1 MTSKLC
7 TTTTHQGL
15 YEFKR
20 LPFGVNVAAIRFQRL
35 VSELLKGIKGVVA
48 LLDDIL
54 ISGENVRQHNARLR
68 EVLVRLSAA
77 GLRVHK
83 EKSFIGVQEVQYL
96 GHKVTT
102 SGIQPLSDYVTA
114 VRDAPAPTNVK
125 ELQSFLGKVNF
136 YDRLLPNRATILAP
150 LYDLLQK
157 TTKWDLNAHCQRAF
171 QTIKDTLA
179 SDTVLVRCS
188 LDKTLSFKC

>member
-35 VSELLKGIKGVVA
+35 ASELLKGIKGVVA

-54 ISGENVRQHNARLR
+54 ISGENVQQHNARLR

-83 EKSFIGVQEVQYL
+83 ENSLIGVQEVQYL
-96 GHKVTT
+96 ATR
-102 SGIQPLSDYVTA
+102 SRP
-114 VRDAPAPTNVK
+114 PASN
-125 ELQSFLGKVNF
+125 
-136 YDRLLPNRATILAP
+136 
-150 LYDLLQK
+150 LYLCYGCARR
-157 TTKWDLNAHCQRAF
+157 TVAH
-171 QTIKDTLA
+171 
-179 SDTVLVRCS
+179 
-188 LDKTLSFKC
+188 

>member
-1 MTSKLC
+1 
-7 TTTTHQGL
+7 
-15 YEFKR
+15 
-20 LPFGVNVAAIRFQRL
+20 
-35 VSELLKGIKGVVA
+35 
-48 LLDDIL
+48 
-54 ISGENVRQHNARLR
+54 
-68 EVLVRLSAA
+68 VRLSAA

-83 EKSFIGVQEVQYL
+83 EKRFIGVQEVQCL

>member
-1 MTSKLC
+1 M
-7 TTTTHQGL
+7 
-15 YEFKR
+15 
-20 LPFGVNVAAIRFQRL
+20 
-35 VSELLKGIKGVVA
+35 VA

-54 ISGENVRQHNARLR
+54 ISGETVQQHNARLR

-77 GLRVHK
+77 GLRVHR
-83 EKSFIGVQEVQYL
+83 EKSFIGVQEVKYL

-136 YDRLLPNRATILAP
+136 YDCFFAKQSHYSGPTLCFAP
-150 LYDLLQK
+150 DNQ
-157 TTKWDLNAHCQRAF
+157 
-171 QTIKDTLA
+171 
-179 SDTVLVRCS
+179 
-188 LDKTLSFKC
+188 

>member
-1 MTSKLC
+1 
-7 TTTTHQGL
+7 
-15 YEFKR
+15 
-20 LPFGVNVAAIRFQRL
+20 
-35 VSELLKGIKGVVA
+35 LLKGIKGVVA

-54 ISGENVRQHNARLR
+54 ISGETVQQHNARLR

-77 GLRVHK
+77 GLRVHR
-83 EKSFIGVQEVQYL
+83 EKSFIGVQEVKYL

-136 YDRLLPNRATILAP
+136 YDCFFAKQSHYSGPTLCFAP
-150 LYDLLQK
+150 DNQ
-157 TTKWDLNAHCQRAF
+157 
-171 QTIKDTLA
+171 
-179 SDTVLVRCS
+179 
-188 LDKTLSFKC
+188 